1 MAVPHAPMQEN
12 RPPTQQNFC
21 ATLIIPGIP
30 VFYKGK
36 SPMGLCAGSGCAGTI
51 IPAQP
56 FYSPRQEPLQ
66 GGGAARLPEVSVGDH
81 AARYCGAASRLSTPD
96 PAGCLEERAGVED
109 T

>member
-36 SPMGLCAGSGCAGTI
+36 SPMGLCAVRAV
-51 IPAQP
+51 
-56 FYSPRQEPLQ
+56 Q
-66 GGGAARLPEVSVGDH
+66 GLHTTCTALLFAPQRLPAHGGRE
-81 AARYCGAASRLSTPD
+81 C
-96 PAGCLEERAGVED
+96 PAPTGPSAG
-109 T
+109 